1 MIFKMQQITRHDAQE
16 AFEKYLPTIP
26 VRVNAV
32 DFIPE
37 DDHVA
42 ETRFD
47 GVLLMNLTTPY
58 SEKDELF
65 CFNTTGLVNIIAKDY
80 ILLPEGNDFLTS
92 QKFNDAT
99 KFTRVFYHLMT
110 DKFGLDFYSYPKK
123 YQLEQLK
130 KTRMALDIKKSQ
142 VMSRIYSLRKSIPQ
156 EAKSLNSRALA
167 GEDVRAEV
175 QALRKKTDLLIE
187 AKKNPDTLWETEQ
200 AHFNYHKRMSLWLNN
215 IKKSTI
221 KSHNEKQTEWQ

>member
-1 MIFKMQQITRHDAQE
+1 MQQITRGEAQN
-16 AFEKYLPTIP
+16 AFKKYLPTIP

-32 DFIPE
+32 EFIPE
-37 DDHVA
+37 DEHIA

-47 GVLLMNLTTPY
+47 GVLLMHLTTPY
-58 SEKDELF
+58 SKNDEIF
-65 CFNTTGLVNIIAKDY
+65 CFNMTGLVNIIANDY
-80 ILLPEGNDFLTS
+80 ILLPEGNDFLAS

-142 VMSRIYSLRKSIPQ
+142 AMSRIYSLKKSISQ
-156 EAKSLNSRALA
+156 EAKNLKKRALA

-175 QALRKKTDLLIE
+175 QTLREKTNMMID

-200 AHFNYHKRMSLWLNN
+200 AHFNYHKQMSLWLND

-221 KSHNEKQTEWQ
+221 KSHNEKQSESE